1 MSSHLFS
8 ALPVFLCSGSTFTA
22 TPVAV
27 IVLRHTIHKV
37 KAPDEDDDISTERLL
52 EMVRQECNLQDVSDV
67 ITGLLKGGI
76 LKEESEG
83 S

>member
-1 MSSHLFS
+1 MKQKTVEKICNAWNMF
-8 ALPVFLCSGSTFTA
+8 
-22 TPVAV
+22 
-27 IVLRHTIHKV
+27 
-37 KAPDEDDDISTERLL
+37 EDDDISTERLL

>member
-1 MSSHLFS
+1 MKQKTVEKICNAWNMF
-8 ALPVFLCSGSTFTA
+8 
-22 TPVAV
+22 
-27 IVLRHTIHKV
+27 
-37 KAPDEDDDISTERLL
+37 EDDDISTERLL

-67 ITGLLKGGI
+67 IAGLLKGGI